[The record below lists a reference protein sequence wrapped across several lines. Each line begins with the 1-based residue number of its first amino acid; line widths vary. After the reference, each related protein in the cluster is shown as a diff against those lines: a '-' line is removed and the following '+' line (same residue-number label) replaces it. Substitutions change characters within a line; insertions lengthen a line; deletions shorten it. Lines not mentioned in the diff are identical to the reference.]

1 MINFM
6 IHIILLLI
14 LPFSLLIQADNYDS
28 EMSHD
33 DLRVL
38 SFNIRFDNPSDGPN
52 AWDNRKEKAA
62 SVIRLHDADLV
73 GLQEALLHQ
82 IQDLQDELDGY
93 GRIGVGRDDG
103 ETGGEFT
110 AILYRKEKVKPI
122 KSGTFWLSETPSVP
136 GSISWDAAITRIC
149 TWAEFEQAQ
158 TGEIFYLFNTH
169 YDHIGEEARLES
181 SKLILNKIEEIAGE
195 SPVVLTGDFNAT
207 EDSQPYRVLV
217 ENSEGESGVN
227 LQDAFYKTIHE
238 HHGPTS
244 TWSGFT
250 EIVPDRRI
258 DYIFVNTDVTVK
270 QHAILADQ
278 WDGRFPSDHL
288 PVLAEI
294 TID

>member
-1 MINFM
+1 
-6 IHIILLLI
+6 
-14 LPFSLLIQADNYDS
+14 
-28 EMSHD
+28 
-33 DLRVL
+33 V
-38 SFNIRFDNPSDGPN
+38 
-52 AWDNRKEKAA
+52 
-62 SVIRLHDADLV
+62 
-73 GLQEALLHQ
+73 
-82 IQDLQDELDGY
+82 
-93 GRIGVGRDDG
+93 
-103 ETGGEFT
+103 
-110 AILYRKEKVKPI
+110 

-136 GSISWDAAITRIC
+136 GSKSWDAAITRIC
-149 TWAEFEQAQ
+149 TWAEFEHTQ

-169 YDHIGEEARLES
+169 YDHIGEEARVES
-181 SKLILNKIEEIAGE
+181 SKLILNKIEEIAGD

-207 EDSQPYRVLV
+207 EDSQPYKVLV
-217 ENSEGESGVN
+217 ENAKGESGVN
-227 LQDAFYKTIHE
+227 LQDAFYKTVHE

-258 DYIFVNTDVTVK
+258 DYIFVNPQVTVK

>member
-1 MINFM
+1 M
-6 IHIILLLI
+6 IHIILLLA
-14 LPFSLLIQADNYDS
+14 LPLSLLFQADDYDS
-28 EMSHD
+28 GISHD

-52 AWDNRKEKAA
+52 AWENRKEKAA

-82 IQDLQDELDGY
+82 LEDLQDELDGY

-103 ETGGEFT
+103 ETEGEFT
-110 AILYRKEKVKPI
+110 AILYRKESVTPL

-136 GSISWDAAITRIC
+136 GSKSWDAAITRIC
-149 TWAEFEQAQ
+149 TWAEFEHTQ
-158 TGEIFYLFNTH
+158 TGEVFYLFNTH

-181 SKLILNKIEEIAGE
+181 SKLILNKIEEIAGD

-207 EDSQPYRVLV
+207 EDSQPYKVLV
-217 ENSEGESGVN
+217 ENAKGESGVN
-227 LQDAFYKTIHE
+227 LQDAFYKTVHE

-258 DYIFVNTDVTVK
+258 DYIFVNPDVTVK